1 MTEVV
6 PFELTPTPEVPAA
19 VAAHEKRARTWR
31 EELRALAHLA
41 WPIVLTQLAQMAVIT
56 TDILMLGAYSKDA
69 LASAAIGLPL
79 FYAVWMPGFGLAMAV
94 SPMIAH
100 ILGDSPRNRAGVRHC
115 VRMGL
120 WAAAIMTPFCLAA
133 LGFAT
138 PVLLALG
145 EPHDLAVA
153 ADPFVRIL
161 SFGIPFSLGFN
172 VLRSYSNAL
181 SRARAPLIVG
191 LLTIVF
197 NAAGDY
203 ALIFGHFGAP
213 EMGLRGAAF
222 ASTCSYAFGFFAM
235 VTIVLATPSLRVY
248 RIFRRFFRPDWA
260 KLREVFRLGV
270 PIGLTIIAEG
280 LFFNAGTL
288 VMGTFGAAVVAAHSI
303 ALNVPSVTFMV
314 PLGIG
319 TAATVR
325 VGLAMGARDHKGVQ
339 RAGISALAMSTI
351 FMTLAGIVLAI
362 APRTIATL
370 YVADT
375 AANAEVIRNAVIFL
389 QVAAAFQLLDGLQV
403 TAALTLRGM
412 KDATAPMWIA
422 GACYWLIGFPAALG
436 FAYGLHFNGLGVWLA
451 FALALACAAAGL
463 LLRFAFLSGL
473 LTRPLLGHPKVPV

>member
-6 PFELTPTPEVPAA
+6 PFELTPTPEVPA
-19 VAAHEKRARTWR
+19 VVRAHEKPALTWR
-31 EELRALAHLA
+31 EEARALAHLA

-56 TDILMLGAYSKDA
+56 TDVIMLGAYSKDA

-79 FYAVWMPGFGLAMAV
+79 FYAVWMPGFGLAVAV

-100 ILGDSPRNRAGVRHC
+100 ILGARPNDRAGVRAC
-115 VRMGL
+115 ARMGL
-120 WAAAIMTPFCLAA
+120 WAAAIMTPPCLIA
-133 LGFAT
+133 LAFAT

-153 ADPFVRIL
+153 AGPFVWIL
-161 SFGIPFSLGFN
+161 SFGIPFSFGFN

-181 SRARAPLIVG
+181 SHTRAPLIVG
-191 LLTIVF
+191 LLTIAF

-213 EMGLRGAAF
+213 ELGLRGAALS
-222 ASTCSYAFGFFAM
+222 STSSYVFSFLAM
-235 VTIVLATPSLRVY
+235 VAIVLASPALRVY
-248 RIFRRFFRPDWA
+248 RIFRRFFRPDWK
-260 KLREVFRLGV
+260 KLAEVFRLGI

-303 ALNVPSVTFMV
+303 SLNVPSVTFMV

-325 VGLAMGARDHKGVQ
+325 VGLAMGARDTKGVQ
-339 RAGISALAMSTI
+339 RAGVSALAMSTI
-351 FMTLAGIVLAI
+351 FMTLAGIVLALF
-362 APRTIATL
+362 PRTIATL

-389 QVAAAFQLLDGLQV
+389 RVAAAFQLLDGLQV

-412 KDATAPMWIA
+412 KDATVPMWIA

-436 FAYGLHFNGLGVWLA
+436 LAYGLGFEGLGVWLA
-451 FALALACAAAGL
+451 FALALSSAAVLL
-463 LLRFAFLSGL
+463 LLRFGYLSGL
-473 LTRPLLGHPKVPV
+473 LPRHLLGRGAMPV